1 VLRSSLRLAPF
12 AGLWLLG
19 AVLVVRTA
27 LVQTLPSPDE
37 VHRLPPDS
45 WVSVLTTLVLMLAE
59 IAVVATLLLRRDEYR
74 SPGRWVVAFGA
85 MLAVTI
91 VFALGAMH
99 ANNAMFLHVM
109 WLGLTDVLLLAGA
122 IVVAIAGAATRAG
135 PDRPAE

>member
-1 VLRSSLRLAPF
+1 MLRSSFRLAPF

-19 AVLVVRTA
+19 AVFVVRTV
-27 LVQTLPSPDE
+27 LVQAMPSPHE
-37 VHRLPPDS
+37 VHRLPPDT
-45 WVSVLTTLVLMLAE
+45 WVSVLTTLVIMLAE

-74 SPGRWVVAFGA
+74 SPGRWLVAFGA

-91 VFALGAMH
+91 FFALGAMH

-109 WLGLTDVLLLAGA
+109 WLALTDVLLLTGA
-122 IVVAIAGAATRAG
+122 IVAAIAGAARTT